1 MTVIAT
7 HGNTVDVFQFTVY
20 SVSADNMQKSRRYG
34 TKEAIEETVGGK
46 VLFESKRTIDR
57 SIVESP
63 NTDIEGLTP
72 IGFNP
77 DVRTGFQTH
86 VQG

>member
-1 MTVIAT
+1 MTIIAT
-7 HGNTVDVFQFTVY
+7 DGNEVDVFQFMVY
-20 SVSADNMQKSRRYG
+20 SISADNMQKSRRYG
-34 TKEAIEETVGGK
+34 TKEAIEKTVGGK
-46 VLFESKRTIDR
+46 VLFKSKCTIHR

-72 IGFNP
+72 IDFNP

-86 VQG
+86 VQR